1 VRRLAILL
9 VLLGGFTGAPLV
21 VADAN
26 RDTLDR
32 RIAGLLDHLPHARTQ
47 VSAMVVDAESGSVLY
62 QRNANVVL
70 TPASNQKLLV
80 LASGADFL
88 ADHDVSFVTRFA
100 IRGDDLM
107 IIGDGDPGLGDR
119 SLAESR
125 GQQPLDFVAAWAAAA
140 KHNGMTT
147 ADALIVDASVLD
159 QQFVHPDWEQSDL
172 LKWYGAP
179 VGGLNLNDNCVEITV
194 WPDSQ
199 SGAAAIWSL
208 FPPCPLA
215 KVENRCKSMPGGSRK
230 DNEPVIGRRLDSFE
244 LVLSGTVSERGT
256 LQSIPVVQ
264 PNLFAACAIREELAR
279 LGVTVRGDI
288 RFERVA
294 DAQGRLPESVRVIAE
309 ARTPLTDVMARIGHD
324 SQNMFAEALAKRLGY
339 EHDLAHFV
347 KQPIGSW
354 DSARRALTETLT
366 QAGVDASRAHI
377 ADASGL
383 SRENRLSA
391 SDMVA
396 LLRFM
401 LRHPK
406 RDLFL
411 ESLAGNET
419 GGRLQSIFASVDGEI
434 FAKTGYMRGIRSL
447 SGLVRSAGGRWYA
460 FSIIFNGFRGPST
473 PYFRIQQ
480 NVARMLADEG

>member
-1 VRRLAILL
+1 MRWLAILL
-9 VLLGGFTGAPLV
+9 VLFGGLAEGPMA

-26 RDTLDR
+26 RDTVDR
-32 RIAGLLDHLPHARTQ
+32 RIAKLLDHLPHTRTQ
-47 VSAMVVDAESGSVLY
+47 ISAMVVDADSGAVLY
-62 QRNANVVL
+62 QRNADDVL
-70 TPASNQKLLV
+70 IPASNQKLLV
-80 LASGADFL
+80 LAAAADYL
-88 ADHDVSFVTRFA
+88 ADHDAAYVTRLA
-100 IRGDDLM
+100 VRGDDLI

-140 KHNGMTT
+140 KQNGLAT
-147 ADALIVDASVLD
+147 ANNLIVDASVLD

-179 VGGLNLNDNCVEITV
+179 IGGLNLNDNCVEITV
-194 WPDSQ
+194 WPDSRA
-199 SGAAAIWSL
+199 GADAIWSL
-208 FPPCPLA
+208 FPACPLA
-215 KVENRCKSMPGGSRK
+215 KVENRCKSAPGGSRK
-230 DNEPVIGRRLDSFE
+230 NNEPVIGRRLDAFE
-244 LVLSGTVSERGT
+244 LALSGTVSERGT
-256 LQSIPVVQ
+256 LQSIPVPQ
-264 PNLFAACAIREELAR
+264 PNLFAASAIRAELAR

-294 DAQGRLPESVRVIAE
+294 DEQGRLPDSVRVIAE
-309 ARTPLTDVMARIGHD
+309 VRTPLTDVMARIGHD
-324 SQNMFAEALAKRLGY
+324 SQNMFAESLAKRLGY
-339 EHDLAHFV
+339 EHDLSHFAN
-347 KQPIGSW
+347 QPIGSW
-354 DSARRALTETLT
+354 DSARRAMTETLT
-366 QAGVDASRAHI
+366 RAGVDVSRVRI

-391 SDMVA
+391 SDMIA

-401 LRHPK
+401 LHHPK

-419 GGRLQSIFASVDGEI
+419 GGRLQSIFSSVDGEI

-460 FSIIFNGFRGPST
+460 FSIIFNGFSGPST
-473 PYFRIQQ
+473 PYFQIQQ
-480 NVARMLADEG
+480 DVARMLADEG